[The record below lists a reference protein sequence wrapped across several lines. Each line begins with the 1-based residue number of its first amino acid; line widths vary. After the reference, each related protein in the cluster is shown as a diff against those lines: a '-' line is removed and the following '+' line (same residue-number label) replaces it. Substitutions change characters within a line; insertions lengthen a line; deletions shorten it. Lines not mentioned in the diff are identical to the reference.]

1 MRKFIYISLFALMVF
16 GGSSESYA
24 GKFFALGTASS
35 KGTYFPVGKAFCQQ
49 INKYSDA
56 HRLRCLEYITGGSV
70 YNIHALMTEELD
82 LAITRSDLSYYA
94 YKGRGRFKGLEN
106 HKQLR
111 AVLNLYTQPLLVTV
125 KTSSGISNFS
135 DFKSRSI
142 NIGNKGSGKRDIA
155 QKIFSIMNWN
165 NRDFSAVTEYS
176 TSQQGTPFCQED
188 VDILIESIGLPNRFY
203 SGLIKTC
210 GAMFIGVSSKV
221 ISGLKKLGPFFFETE
236 IPKAFNPGNKG
247 IAKTVGIK
255 VVLITTIRQP
265 VAPIKMLA
273 SVILQ
278 NLDEFRNSHPSLKGL
293 SKRSLFSEGINLPLH
308 PGVAAALN
316 EVKG

>member
-1 MRKFIYISLFALMVF
+1 MRKFICISLFALMVF
-16 GGSSESYA
+16 GDSGESCA

-35 KGTYFPVGKAFCQQ
+35 KGTYFPVGRAFCQQ

-56 HRLRCLEYITGGSV
+56 HGLRCLEYVTGGSV
-70 YNIHALMTEELD
+70 YNIHALMTDELD

-94 YKGRGRFKGLEN
+94 YKGRDRFKDLEN
-106 HKQLR
+106 HNQLR

-125 KTSSGISNFS
+125 KTGSGISDFS
-135 DFKSRSI
+135 SFKGRSI

-165 NRDFSAVTEYS
+165 NRNFSAVAEYS
-176 TSQQGTPFCQED
+176 TSQQGTPFCKED
-188 VDILIESIGLPNRFY
+188 IDILIESIGLPNRFY

-210 GAMFIGVSSKV
+210 GAMFIGVPTKV
-221 ISGLKKLGPFFFETE
+221 ISGLKKFGPFFFDTE
-236 IPKAFNPGNKG
+236 IPRALNPANKG

-278 NLDEFRNSHPSLKGL
+278 NLDEFKNSHPSLKGL
-293 SKRSLFSEGINLPLH
+293 SKRSLFSEGINIPLH
-308 PGVAAALN
+308 PGVAAAMN